1 MKITSKLIVAFV
13 ALFYLASCG
22 GPGENRAEI
31 MERLE
36 AGEIPE
42 AVDVYRISAEAS
54 TIAWVGTKIGGAHDG
69 TIAVDHGE
77 LYVFDGELLAGEVVV
92 DMQQIV
98 VLDIEDPGSNARL
111 KAHLESDD
119 FFSVETFPSAFFEI
133 TAVEAVEVPV
143 PGEKT
148 HRVFGNMTIKGIT
161 HGIAFDALI
170 ETGEDSL
177 LAYADFTLDRTRWD
191 VRFGSGRFFENLGDN
206 LIHDDFRLT
215 LDIIA
220 RK

>member
-1 MKITSKLIVAFV
+1 MKKASKLILTIV
-13 ALFYLASCG
+13 ALFYMASCG
-22 GPGENRAEI
+22 SPHENRAEI

-36 AGEIPE
+36 AGEVPE
-42 AVDVYRISAEAS
+42 AVDVYRIAADES

-111 KAHLESDD
+111 KGHLESDD

-133 TAVEAVEVPV
+133 TAVEPLEDPV
-143 PGEKT
+143 PGEIT

-170 ETGEDSL
+170 GTGDDSL
-177 LAYADFTLDRTRWD
+177 LAFADFTLDRTRWD

-215 LDIIA
+215 LDISA
-220 RK
+220 KK